1 MGAKTMNILEL
12 EYRGPWALGGVETHV
27 FEISKQF
34 KSKGYE
40 VEIWS
45 TDLLDFK
52 GEKDDQLVRMID
64 GIKVKKFHSFKIPKF
79 PFFMYQL
86 IYPKMFLDF
95 LKLKGND
102 TILHSHSFPSFH
114 SYLALLF
121 HKKFRKVTIVPYFDV
136 NDLEKFTSGFFG
148 KLAFKALRFFINKK
162 RDIYLSAN
170 TRREKEFY
178 VNNLKFNECKVFVVP
193 NGVNIVEFDSI
204 TKEEVSDIRSQ
215 YNLEKTFNILFAG
228 RIAQVKGIDLLIEA
242 ISKLNNTNIR
252 LIIAGPDFSAL
263 TELQELSKRLNLM
276 DKVIFTGVLKRK
288 KFCVLIKSC
297 DVLVLPSYGG
307 EAFGIVLAEAMA
319 CNKPVIGSKTGGIP
333 EIIREGESGF
343 LFDIGSVEQLS
354 ERINLLYQDRSL
366 CRKLGEKGRKIIE
379 EYYTWENVAITYLRL
394 WGMMK

>member
-1 MGAKTMNILEL
+1 MKILEL
-12 EYRGPWALGGVETHV
+12 EYRGPPSLGGVETHV
-27 FEISKQF
+27 FEIAKRF

-40 VEIWS
+40 AEIWS
-45 TDLLDFK
+45 TDLLDFN
-52 GEKDDQLVRMID
+52 GERDKQLERVVD
-64 GIKVKKFHSFKIPKF
+64 GIPVRKFHSFEIPSF
-79 PFFMYQL
+79 PFFMYQF
-86 IYPKMFLDF
+86 IYPKIVFEF
-95 LKLKGND
+95 LKLKKD
-102 TILHSHSFPSFH
+102 DMILHSHSFPSFH

-136 NDLEKFTSGFFG
+136 NDLEKFTANFFG
-148 KLAFKALRFFINKK
+148 KLAFRILRFFINKK
-162 RDIYLSAN
+162 KDIYLSAN

-215 YNLEKTFNILFAG
+215 YNLKKTFNILFAG

-242 ISKLNNTNIR
+242 ISKLNNLSLR
-252 LIIAGPDFSAL
+252 LIIAGPDFGAL
-263 TELQELSKRLNLM
+263 TELQKLSKRLSLM
-276 DKVIFTGVLKRK
+276 DKVIFTGVLARR
-288 KFCVLIKSC
+288 KFCALIKSC

-319 CNKPVIGSKTGGIP
+319 CNKPVIGSKTGGIL

-354 ERINLLYQDRSL
+354 ERLNLLYRDRSL
-366 CRKLGEKGRKIIE
+366 CKRLGDKGRMIIE
-379 EYYTWENVAITYLRL
+379 KYYTWEKVANTYLKL
-394 WGMMK
+394 WGVGK